1 MGYLPLNQYQK
12 NHYHPRKK
20 KNKKCWICGSRWHL
34 KRDCTKLRCFYC
46 GTKGHIKQKCW
57 KYELHIAIRTLK
69 EKKVEEPKETKNKPR
84 IKTATDRMKEV
95 VFRQEGKY
103 HIMSHKGQDLATYI
117 GEYPFE
123 KARGGFEPPRLPH
136 WQMEKA
142 IKNDL
147 QVKKLKISDYLPHQC
162 GADGEVLN
170 GKSFLV
176 HC

>member
-1 MGYLPLNQYQK
+1 
-12 NHYHPRKK
+12 
-20 KNKKCWICGSRWHL
+20 
-34 KRDCTKLRCFYC
+34 
-46 GTKGHIKQKCW
+46 
-57 KYELHIAIRTLK
+57 
-69 EKKVEEPKETKNKPR
+69 
-84 IKTATDRMKEV
+84 MKEV

-103 HIMSHKGQDLATYI
+103 HIMSHKEQDLATYI

-142 IKNDL
+142 IKSDL

-176 HC
+176 HCQIEHRSWVPKGSLINASPYRFWLLWYSDENFVKFMRCRGEVQYIKANPPWMD